1 MRIRLRASFLVETR
15 APAERE
21 REREREGGE
30 RESSVFIAFN

>member
-21 REREREGGE
+21 RERERGGE